1 MVAGMKLGLGHH
13 LIQFHLD
20 DYFFIACC
28 IPETFLNAGR
38 IIASKA
44 KFLPSWS
51 R

>member
-1 MVAGMKLGLGHH
+1 MVAGMERGLGHH
-13 LIQFHLD
+13 LIQFHFD
-20 DYFFIACC
+20 NYFLITCRIQKLF
-28 IPETFLNAGR
+28 FNAGR